1 MQKLTKKQSQ
11 SFHKNCTAL
20 LKDLG
25 AIENPQTER
34 SYNLVMETKTGPL
47 YIRVDDDNVHCYSV
61 FSNFLGNEQKAKL
74 KFGHWKNNIH
84 EGPEKSESEVLEI
97 LEAFYTSLKNL

>member
-1 MQKLTKKQSQ
+1 MKKLTKKQSQ
-11 SFHKNCTAL
+11 SFYKNCTAL

-47 YIRVDDDNVHCYSV
+47 YIRVDDDNIHCYSV
-61 FSNFLGNEQKAKL
+61 FANFIGNEEKAKV

-84 EGPEKSESEVLEI
+84 ESAENSESEVLEI
-97 LEAFYTSLKNL
+97 VKDFYTNLKTA